1 MYIFFILRTLFKILP
16 DPPFKSGQ
24 GWIME
29 LSEGGARLCQAQKM
43 FELVTKKRAGGK
55 FLFLTYKTKKLSIV
69 GKLWTFSETIKE
81 L

>member
-1 MYIFFILRTLFKILP
+1 M
-16 DPPFKSGQ
+16 D
-24 GWIME
+24 

-43 FELVTKKRAGGK
+43 FELGTKKRAGGK